1 MAKGNKFYSWACPY
15 SVNVIVF
22 LIITVLMKV
31 ILGIIHFEPDFTCA
45 NFFSSIAVTF
55 IAAGILSFAVMLV
68 YAICSLVSRR
78 TSMIITSLLFAFL
91 FLTEISL
98 TIFTIKSG
106 ALMDNEIFLRPI
118 NEVVETIKSGMNNLL
133 LVTIAFVIFI
143 TAYCFSIH
151 FITKKMKFSSC
162 LVLVTIIYIALSLSS
177 ACLMQRFEKTTNP
190 NVRNYITNKTWYL
203 AKSIFLSEKFTENKI
218 GYDESVIDEYI
229 EFKNG
234 HVIPDKYYPMERFDN
249 TKDNLSQY
257 FKDSDIKPNIAI
269 IVVESLGNEWMGTNN
284 TVRPIMPFLDSLSK
298 ESLYWKNCMSTTLR
312 SFGIVPAITGSVPCG
327 IRGYQFGN
335 MPETNTLIGIL
346 KSNGYETNAFYSGE
360 FYFDCVAEYLISQ
373 KIDYMSNFYA
383 DYKKENDKNKGNF
396 WGYHDEFLFD
406 KSMEVLKNK
415 KSPMM
420 NLFVTISTHDDVE
433 ESNPVFVEAARKAKQ
448 IVEETR
454 ENSKVSHNAYKKSIT
469 FVYTDDCL
477 RKLFADYSKRSDFEN
492 TIFVIT
498 GDHSSGSFMKS
509 DISRYHVPLIIYSP
523 LLKEHKTFDNVVTHN
538 DFVPSLVTLLKNKYK
553 LETPAK
559 VSWAGNCLGI
569 DEEES
574 MSEMLFVEY
583 AKGVTKML
591 SNGYMYVKEEDKTY
605 RIDNDMSVTDA
616 SDDAY
621 HEVIKRKFDVY
632 KNVNDYVYLNNKL
645 VSENIYEDDKYEYI
659 CQYNHPQ
666 TIRCQTREDK
676 KWINFYM
683 LPETKI
689 PGEWNKIKICFSA
702 DVSFLDEIEAD
713 QYMDLYF
720 YCSGSNH
727 NYPEYYTD
735 KIVKF
740 FPVDKIETGE
750 WYKLNVEKEF
760 VVKDAADLKCYI
772 YTYYS
777 RMLDSNE
784 AFFKNIK
791 VRVYGSAN

>member
-1 MAKGNKFYSWACPY
+1 MARNSKFNSYIYPY
-15 SVNVIVF
+15 SVNVIIFTVIMLLVKIF
-22 LIITVLMKV
+22 FGIIYFESDFTFVNFLSSIVVTLLSSGFLSLIIFP
-31 ILGIIHFEPDFTCA
+31 I
-45 NFFSSIAVTF
+45 
-55 IAAGILSFAVMLV
+55 
-68 YAICSLVSRR
+68 YALFRLASKK

-91 FLTEISL
+91 FLSEISL
-98 TIFTIKSG
+98 TIFTTKSG

-118 NEVVETIKSGMNNLL
+118 NEVIETVKSGMNNLW
-133 LVTIAFVIFI
+133 LVSIGFLSLAVMYCILIYYVVRKNNVSRYVVVTSLIII
-143 TAYCFSIH
+143 TA
-151 FITKKMKFSSC
+151 FSSC
-162 LVLVTIIYIALSLSS
+162 IGLTHKL
-177 ACLMQRFEKTTNP
+177 EKTTNP
-190 NVRNYITNKTWYL
+190 NVRNYVTNKTWYL
-203 AKSIFLSEKFTENKI
+203 VKSVFLSDKFAENQI
-218 GYDESVIDEYI
+218 GYDESIINEYI

-234 HVIPDKYYPMERFDN
+234 RVIPDKHYPMEYIDN

-257 FKDSDIKPNIAI
+257 FNDSDVKPNIVI
-269 IVVESLGNEWMGTNN
+269 VVVESLGNEWMGTNN
-284 TVRPIMPFLDSLSK
+284 TIRPIMPFLDSLSK

-373 KIDYMSNFYA
+373 KNDYMSNFYA
-383 DYKKENDKNKGNF
+383 DYKNENDRNKGNY

-406 KSMEVLKNK
+406 KSIDVLKNK

-420 NLFVTISTHDDVE
+420 NLFVTISTHDDIE
-433 ESNPVFVEAARKAKQ
+433 ESNPIFVEAARKAKQ

-454 ENSKVSHNAYKKSIT
+454 ETSNVSHNAYKKSIT

-477 RKLFADYSKRSDFEN
+477 KKFFDDYSKRDDFEN
-492 TIFVIT
+492 TIFIIT

-523 LLKEHKTFDNVVTHN
+523 LLKEHNTFENVVTHN
-538 DFVPSLVTLLKNKYK
+538 DFVPSLVTLLKNKYNLK
-553 LETPAK
+553 TPSK

-569 DEEES
+569 DKEDS
-574 MSEMLFVEY
+574 KSEMLFVEY
-583 AKGVTKML
+583 AKGVTKIL
-591 SNGYMYVKEEDKTY
+591 SNSYMYIREEDKTY
-605 RIDNDMSVTDA
+605 KIDNNMSITDA
-616 SDDAY
+616 SNDAY
-621 HEVIKRKFDVY
+621 HEIIKRKFDVY

-659 CQYNHPQ
+659 SQYNHQQ

-689 PGEWNKIKICFSA
+689 SGDWDKIKICFSA

-720 YCSGSNH
+720 YCSGNNH

-740 FPVDKIETGE
+740 FPVDKIEVGE
-750 WYKLNVEKEF
+750 WYKLDVEKEF
-760 VVKDAADLKCYI
+760 MVKDATDLKCYI

-784 AFFKNIK
+784 ALFKNIK
-791 VRVYGSAN
+791 VRIYGQR